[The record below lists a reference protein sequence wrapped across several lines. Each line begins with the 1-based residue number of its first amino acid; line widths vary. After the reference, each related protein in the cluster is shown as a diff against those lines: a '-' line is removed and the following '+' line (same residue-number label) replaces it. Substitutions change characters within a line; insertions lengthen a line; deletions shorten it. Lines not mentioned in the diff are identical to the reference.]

1 MSFLS
6 FLFRGASDRQKA
18 NRRTNK
24 AMRRL
29 GRPVRE
35 VSEGRW
41 EVVQEPPLQGYL
53 ISLQAWEF
61 PDRAEFMAFADV
73 VIDRDWYQ
81 RGMALWLL
89 EENDKLRC
97 GSLRLIE
104 TREGLT
110 LAVGRV
116 CEFPLYTE
124 VALSR
129 VAAELLSETSRVIQ
143 KLLAMEFISRR
154 TGGEQSPS
162 K

>member
-1 MSFLS
+1 MGLFSFIC
-6 FLFRGASDRQKA
+6 GQ
-18 NRRTNK
+18 RRTVTNGRT
-24 AMRRL
+24 ARALRQL

-35 VSEGRW
+35 VSDGRW
-41 EVVQEPPLQGYL
+41 EVQEPPLHGYL

-124 VALSR
+124 AALNR
-129 VAAELLSETSRVIQ
+129 VAAELLSEVSLVIQ

>member
-6 FLFRGASDRQKA
+6 FLFRSASDRQKA

-24 AMRRL
+24 AIQRL

-35 VSEGRW
+35 VSDGRW
-41 EVVQEPPLQGYL
+41 EVVQEPPVQGYH

-124 VALSR
+124 AALSR

-154 TGGEQSPS
+154 TGGEQSPA

>member
-1 MSFLS
+1 MGLFSFIC
-6 FLFRGASDRQKA
+6 GQ
-18 NRRTNK
+18 RRTVANGRT
-24 AMRRL
+24 ARALRRL

-35 VSEGRW
+35 VSHGRW
-41 EVVQEPPLQGYL
+41 EVVWPPLHGYI

-61 PDRAEFMAFADV
+61 SDRAEFMAFADV

-124 VALSR
+124 AALSR

-154 TGGEQSPS
+154 GDGEATS
-162 K
+162 KR

>member
-6 FLFRGASDRQKA
+6 FLFPGASHRQQA
-18 NRRTNK
+18 FRRTSK
-24 AMRRL
+24 ALRRL

-35 VSEGRW
+35 VNEGQW
-41 EVVQEPPLQGYL
+41 EVVQELPVQGYL
-53 ISLQAWEF
+53 IALQAWAF
-61 PDRAEFMAFADV
+61 PDQAELIAYADV

-81 RGMALWLL
+81 RSMALWLL

-110 LAVGRV
+110 LAVGRI
-116 CEFPLYTE
+116 CELPLYTE
-124 VALSR
+124 VALSH
-129 VAAELLSETSRVIQ
+129 VAAELLNETSRVIQ

-154 TGGEQSPS
+154 TDGDQSPAM
-162 K
+162 

>member
-6 FLFRGASDRQKA
+6 FLFRGASERQKT

-35 VSEGRW
+35 VSDGRW
-41 EVVQEPPLQGYL
+41 EVREPPLQGYV

-61 PDRAEFMAFADV
+61 LDRAEFMAFADV

-116 CEFPLYTE
+116 CELPLYTE
-124 VALSR
+124 AALSR
-129 VAAELLSETSRVIQ
+129 VAAELLNETSRVIQ

-154 TGGEQSPS
+154 GDGEATATR
-162 K
+162 

>member
-1 MSFLS
+1 MTFLS
-6 FLFRGASDRQKA
+6 FLFRGASDRQKS

-35 VSEGRW
+35 VSAGRW

-61 PDRAEFMAFADV
+61 PDRAEFIAFADL

-116 CEFPLYTE
+116 CELPLYSET
-124 VALSR
+124 ALSR